1 MVNHLWSWTFYG
13 EFVSV
18 LPGRSQKYSCDF
30 QLLCSFQR
38 SLNTHHGIHPHFFN
52 SSQSACCHL
61 NIWRDVFFL
70 VARDLIA
77 KYITTTLWSEMPGM
91 SLQDLSR
98 PGLFVIM
105 GRMGICF
112 TSVAT
117 SWWGQACCLFL
128 CFPTGTCVFVLHLVP
143 FWILTIWGSV
153 HIEET
158 VVGWRNQLRMKTSVT

>member
-1 MVNHLWSWTFYG
+1 MV
-13 EFVSV
+13 
-18 LPGRSQKYSCDF
+18 
-30 QLLCSFQR
+30 QR
-38 SLNTHHGIHPHFFN
+38 SVQDPFHYTARILKDPFNLDFTGLLLDFYWICNILIFSEYPLINCTPLNRRFSNTLEEIQKKKKKKKKVRHKWL
-52 SSQSACCHL
+52 C
-61 NIWRDVFFL
+61 DV
-70 VARDLIA
+70 I
-77 KYITTTLWSEMPGM
+77 IIII
-91 SLQDLSR
+91 
-98 PGLFVIM
+98 IM

-117 SWWGQACCLFL
+117 SWWGQACCLLL